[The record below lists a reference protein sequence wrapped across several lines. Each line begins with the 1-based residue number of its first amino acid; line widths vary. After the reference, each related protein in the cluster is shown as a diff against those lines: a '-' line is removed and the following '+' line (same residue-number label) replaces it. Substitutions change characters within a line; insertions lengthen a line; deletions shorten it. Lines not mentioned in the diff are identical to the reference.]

1 MKSTIELPLRILTHN
16 IRYATGSPFKGELPW
31 DDRKQPLLN
40 ELLFNTRNQDSFI
53 CLQEV
58 LHNQLVDVLSGLNQH
73 SSTVP
78 PTSASE
84 TQQWEYIGVG
94 RDDGHKAGEYSPIFY
109 QPSVWQ
115 LRHWE
120 SVWLSETP
128 SKPSK
133 GWDAASIRILT
144 IGVFT
149 HIMTR
154 LTVLAMNTHLDD
166 QGSRSRFEAAKII
179 LQKIDDYRSGDFRD
193 SIAGVCLTGDFNSQ
207 ETQEAYNVLTGSESS
222 LVDTAKVV
230 EPSQHYGDYFTWTG
244 FGYEG
249 EDPTRIDYILMGPG
263 KNKHGSWKVNG
274 YAVLANRFDSGV
286 YLSDHRAVVADVTL
300 YD

>member
-1 MKSTIELPLRILTHN
+1 MKTTTGLPLRILTHN

-31 DDRKQPLLN
+31 DDRKQPLIN

-78 PTSASE
+78 TSASD

-94 RDDGHKAGEYSPIFY
+94 RDDCHKAGEYSPIFY

-149 HIMTR
+149 HSMTR
-154 LTVLAMNTHLDD
+154 HTVLAMNTHLDD

-179 LQKIDDYRSGDFRD
+179 LQKIDDYRSGEFGD
-193 SIAGVCLTGDFNSQ
+193 SIAGVCLAGDFNSQ
-207 ETQEAYNVLTGSESS
+207 ETQEAYKVLTGSDSS

-230 EPSQHYGDYFTWTG
+230 ESSQHYGDYFTWTG
-244 FGYEG
+244 FGYKG
-249 EDPTRIDYILMGPG
+249 QDPTCIDYILIGPG
-263 KNKHGSWKVNG
+263 KNKHGSRKVNG

-286 YLSDHRAVVADVTL
+286 YLSDHRAVVADVNL

>member
-1 MKSTIELPLRILTHN
+1 MKKNTELPLRILTHN
-16 IRYATGSPFKGELPW
+16 IRYATSSPFKGELPW
-31 DDRKQPLLN
+31 NDRKQSLLN
-40 ELLFNTRNQDSFI
+40 ELLFNTRNQNAFI

-78 PTSASE
+78 KSASE
-84 TQQWEYIGVG
+84 TQQWDYIGVG

-120 SVWLSETP
+120 NVWLSETP
-128 SKPSK
+128 NKPSK

-149 HIMTR
+149 HNITR
-154 LTVLAMNTHLDD
+154 HTVLAMNTHLDD

-179 LQKIDDYRSGDFRD
+179 LQRIDEYRSGKFGT
-193 SIAGVCLTGDFNSQ
+193 SIAGVFLAGDFNSQ
-207 ETQEAYNVLTGSESS
+207 EAQEAYNVLTGSESS

-230 EPSQHYGDYFTWTG
+230 EPSQHYGEYYTWTG
-244 FGYEG
+244 FGHEG
-249 EDPTRIDYILMGPG
+249 QDPTRIDYILMGPG
-263 KNKHGSWKVNG
+263 KNKLGSWKVNG
-274 YAVLANRFDSGV
+274 YGVLANRFDSGV

-300 YD
+300 HD

>member
-1 MKSTIELPLRILTHN
+1 MKKNTELPLRILTHN
-16 IRYATGSPFKGELPW
+16 IRYATSSPFKGELPW
-31 DDRKQPLLN
+31 NDRKQSLLN
-40 ELLFNTRNQDSFI
+40 ELLFNTRNQNAFI
-53 CLQEV
+53 SLQEV

-73 SSTVP
+73 SSTIP
-78 PTSASE
+78 KSASE
-84 TQQWEYIGVG
+84 TQQWDYIGVG

-120 SVWLSETP
+120 NVWLSETP
-128 SKPSK
+128 NKPSK

-149 HIMTR
+149 HNITR
-154 LTVLAMNTHLDD
+154 HTVLAMNTHLDD

-179 LQKIDDYRSGDFRD
+179 LQRIDEYRSGKFGT
-193 SIAGVCLTGDFNSQ
+193 SIAGVFLAGDFNSQ
-207 ETQEAYNVLTGSESS
+207 EAQEAYNVLTGSESS

-230 EPSQHYGDYFTWTG
+230 EPSQHYGEYYTWTG
-244 FGYEG
+244 FGHEG
-249 EDPTRIDYILMGPG
+249 QDPTRIDYILMGPG
-263 KNKHGSWKVNG
+263 KNKLGSWKVNG
-274 YAVLANRFDSGV
+274 YGVLANRFDSGV

-300 YD
+300 HD